1 MDKQKFI
8 NLIKDGAIK
17 AQEKYGICASLTM
30 AQAILETGWGEHAP
44 ENNMFGIKWT
54 PRCGYDKQLLIT
66 KEFLKGTM
74 RTIRDYF
81 RSYNSLSDSV
91 YDHAMFLVQNS
102 RYKNLLGVKDYK
114 VACRL
119 IKEDGYATDPNY
131 AQQLIQLIEE
141 NNLNKFDNIQPVAP
155 QSQSFIVLDGGGYA
169 SYNGGAPGINLII
182 RDFSPDISR
191 VFAWIDSD
199 KGASWSFAL
208 QVPNSNYTMLKK
220 GTNKVITKRNGGSTF
235 SKGSI
240 YKIVAKGYDKDS
252 KIVTTSKI
260 VIKVPQK

>member
-8 NLIKDGAIK
+8 NLIKGGAIS
-17 AQEKYGICASLTM
+17 AQQKYGICASMTM

-44 ENNMFGIKWT
+44 GNNMFGIKWT

-74 RTIRDYF
+74 RTIKDYF

-131 AQQLIQLIEE
+131 TQQLIQLIEE
-141 NNLNKFDNIQPVAP
+141 NNLNKFDNIQPAAP
-155 QSQSFIVLDGGGYA
+155 QSQSFITLDGGGY
-169 SYNGGAPGINLII
+169 SDYHGTPGINLII
-182 RDFSPDISR
+182 RDFSSDIQR
-191 VFAWIDSD
+191 VFAWVDSD
-199 KGASWSFAL
+199 RCASWSFASK
-208 QVPNSNYTMLKK
+208 VPNANYAQLKK
-220 GTNKVITKRNGGSTF
+220 GTSKVVTKRNDGYTF
-235 SKGSI
+235 SKGST
-240 YKIVAKGYDKDS
+240 YKLTAKGYDKNG
-252 KIVTTSKI
+252 KVVATSTI
-260 VIKVPQK
+260 AIKVPVK